1 MTSRRRSEFLICPSR
16 GSRSRQTSTAEGCC
30 PEFGSRQEGYIEGQN
45 LTTEYRFAEEQYER
59 LPELAAD
66 LVGRHVA
73 IIVASGALPVVRAA
87 MLKTIG
93 MVAVAASPY
102 KQQCQR

>member
-1 MTSRRRSEFLICPSR
+1 MASRRRSEFLICPSR

-30 PEFGSRQEGYIEGQN
+30 PEF
-45 LTTEYRFAEEQYER
+45 EYRFAEEQYER
-59 LPELAAD
+59 LPELAVD